1 MSPAEAPVP
10 RHARD
15 KSCFLRI
22 IESGICQRWMKGGRA
37 INVSPERGLRFE
49 DDDVTDDGN
58 VADMTKS
65 TKCAVFDMMSS
76 LLFQRGTDNGG

>member
-1 MSPAEAPVP
+1 M
-10 RHARD
+10 RR
-15 KSCFLRI
+15 
-22 IESGICQRWMKGGRA
+22 GRA